1 MRSAF
6 TCRRGGLLHQSVDV
20 FEQSW
25 HDRRAQT
32 RKVCQQ
38 IVGALRE
45 EQSEYK
51 HCTRCYCFCNCY
63 CISNCYCIRVPV
75 TESSLREAGSQAGD
89 PHTLRAVNTRMTFNE
104 GGSVALCSMFMLEL
118 HQHPLRLTSDTTLPA
133 ET

>member
-6 TCRRGGLLHQSVDV
+6 NCRRGGLLHQSVDV
-20 FEQSW
+20 FEQSR

-51 HCTRCYCFCNCY
+51 HCTRCY

-89 PHTLRAVNTRMTFNE
+89 PHTLRAA
-104 GGSVALCSMFMLEL
+104 GSSQYACDV
-118 HQHPLRLTSDTTLPA
+118 Q
-133 ET
+133 